1 MTAGLVAGSHGIN
14 NALSLNRTDLATIIA
29 ERELE
34 RIGAIAAGMAGDPEA
49 KRKLSFLARHG
60 AVLATLCQGL
70 TLADARK
77 LIKDEAARLDT
88 TADINATVTALRN
101 GLPGTDGQDV
111 APILPDIVGEAGIM
125 YWLGDRGVLLRE
137 FGIDPLGSVN
147 RAAAIALERTSL
159 TLVRTAQ
166 DFVAAEL
173 DEPVGWLRA
182 IAQARKDDLDAL
194 ATIADALPYPTLAL
208 LELAAGGAPTHCRPT
223 RDAETADH
231 MEIGQKPP
239 RCVPALARVTRAKCR
254 DLPVRARPPRRSADS
269 VPRRSRYHKATGR

>member
-34 RIGAIAAGMAGDPEA
+34 RFGAIAAGMAGDPEE

-125 YWLGDRGVLLRE
+125 YWLGDRGVLRE

-147 RAAAIALERTSL
+147 RAAAISLER
-159 TLVRTAQ
+159 
-166 DFVAAEL
+166 
-173 DEPVGWLRA
+173 
-182 IAQARKDDLDAL
+182 
-194 ATIADALPYPTLAL
+194 
-208 LELAAGGAPTHCRPT
+208 
-223 RDAETADH
+223 
-231 MEIGQKPP
+231 
-239 RCVPALARVTRAKCR
+239 
-254 DLPVRARPPRRSADS
+254 
-269 VPRRSRYHKATGR
+269 